1 MCFILLFTS
10 VQHTRGCTDLHTAC
24 IQLRRPV
31 CIRHGWKTMRST
43 RKSTRAVFPIFVM
56 GRDHTS
62 TRGLLQEE
70 GPGMAHRIRPAVGAR
85 VASPINPN
93 PTKCPNPKKQRPKI
107 SWPGLHFDKTICYT
121 VIFLGCPKRF
131 RIIMIDC

>member
-62 TRGLLQEE
+62 TRGLLLMLLWK
-70 GPGMAHRIRPAVGAR
+70 GVFHLACNPALWHGKV
-85 VASPINPN
+85 VAAWYAWESVS
-93 PTKCPNPKKQRPKI
+93 C
-107 SWPGLHFDKTICYT
+107 
-121 VIFLGCPKRF
+121 
-131 RIIMIDC
+131 